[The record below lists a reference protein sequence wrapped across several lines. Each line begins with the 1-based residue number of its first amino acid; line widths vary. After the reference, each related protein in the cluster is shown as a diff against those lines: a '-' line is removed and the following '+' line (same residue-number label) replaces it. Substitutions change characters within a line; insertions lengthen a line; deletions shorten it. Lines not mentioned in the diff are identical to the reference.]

1 MVFIYMDN
9 VEHDVKILKKLLN
22 SPLFLEKYP
31 IIDRVWVDKRYE
43 NNIDIVLSVN
53 DPQYWAVRDE
63 ITSYIWDIVK
73 MAGVISSYRLY
84 P

>member
-1 MVFIYMDN
+1 MDN

-31 IIDRVWVDKRYE
+31 IIDRVWVDKRYGD
-43 NNIDIVLSVN
+43 NIDIVLSVKEPAN
-53 DPQYWAVRDE
+53 EYWPVRDE
-63 ITSYIWDIVK
+63 ITSYIWNIVK